1 MKCLPVH
8 FQSVSLIESS
18 VCLVLPSVS
27 GFNVSVLPDSVCE
40 LSYELSVCPI
50 SPNVSELE
58 LSVASREPSSVS
70 SILSVMSS
78 EIRDAF
84 HLWPGNP
91 VTDIETAHGPSTFFV
106 IQKVSNSESS
116 VPPVSVSDSNYE
128 LSVCS
133 VLTSVSEF
141 EPSASPVLVTEING
155 EMSTCPVFPSV
166 SDCELSA
173 LSFFV
178 CVNVWTVC
186 RSRTYLYQ

>member
-1 MKCLPVH
+1 MSSSS
-8 FQSVSLIESS
+8 FSVSEPDVETS

-58 LSVASREPSSVS
+58 LSVVSREPSSVS

-91 VTDIETAHGPSTFFV
+91 VTDIAHGPSTFFV

-141 EPSASPVLVTEING
+141 EPSASPVLVTEIDG

>member
-1 MKCLPVH
+1 M
-8 FQSVSLIESS
+8 F
-18 VCLVLPSVS
+18 
-27 GFNVSVLPDSVCE
+27 
-40 LSYELSVCPI
+40 
-50 SPNVSELE
+50 
-58 LSVASREPSSVS
+58 
-70 SILSVMSS
+70 
-78 EIRDAF
+78 
-84 HLWPGNP
+84 
-91 VTDIETAHGPSTFFV
+91 
-106 IQKVSNSESS
+106 NSESS

-178 CVNVWTVC
+178 CVNV
-186 RSRTYLYQ
+186 